1 MQNNARPY
9 CNDVASLLQPRFLMY
24 TDSEAG
30 ILPHDMSR
38 CSGYRSSVCTSFFF
52 FFFSKSVYKAHSVAY
67 AEHADRDFAG
77 ARVERRTIGTR
88 DEDGGG
94 EKCEIKV
101 SAGRYMT
108 TVGREGR
115 RDGGGG
121 EGGEGGRRRSGVLI
135 SEHRRRSRL
144 GIRASW
150 MFN

>member
-1 MQNNARPY
+1 M
-9 CNDVASLLQPRFLMY
+9 
-24 TDSEAG
+24 
-30 ILPHDMSR
+30 
-38 CSGYRSSVCTSFFF
+38 
-52 FFFSKSVYKAHSVAY
+52 AY

-88 DEDGGG
+88 DEDGSG

-115 RDGGGG
+115 RDGGGGG